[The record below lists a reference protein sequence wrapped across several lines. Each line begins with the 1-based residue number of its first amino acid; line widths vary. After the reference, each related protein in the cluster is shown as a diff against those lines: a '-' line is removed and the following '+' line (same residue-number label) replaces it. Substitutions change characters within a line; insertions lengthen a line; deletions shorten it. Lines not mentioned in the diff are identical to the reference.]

1 MKKEKSL
8 KIMLVVL
15 VSVVMTI
22 VLSEFN
28 FVYADDDIWGTE
40 SSSNSTTNSSNSTS
54 DNDPFS
60 DMNDNEWAT
69 PSLENTTSNSSTNNV
84 VADNTTNTS
93 TNDTAVVFNS
103 TTNNTTNSTKN
114 NTTKNSTTSN
124 ANSLAKTGIEDSKNM
139 VAIVLVIS
147 GIVGIYSFKKVRDYK
162 DM

>member
-15 VSVVMTI
+15 VSVIMTI
-22 VLSEFN
+22 VLSGFN
-28 FVYADDDIWGTE
+28 FVYADDDAWGSDTGST
-40 SSSNSTTNSSNSTS
+40 SSAS

-60 DMNDNEWAT
+60 DLNDSDWGT
-69 PSLENTTSNSSTNNV
+69 PTLENTTNNTVANNV
-84 VADNTTNTS
+84 IENNVTNTPA
-93 TNDTAVVFNS
+93 NDTAVVFNS

-124 ANSLAKTGIEDSKNM
+124 ANSLAKTGIEDSKNIL
-139 VAIVLVIS
+139 AIVLVIS
-147 GIVGIYSFKKVRDYK
+147 GIVGIYSFMKVRDYK

>member
-1 MKKEKSL
+1 MKKVKSL

-15 VSVVMTI
+15 VSVIMTI
-22 VLSEFN
+22 VLSGFN
-28 FVYADDDIWGTE
+28 FVYADDDAWRVE
-40 SSSNSTTNSSNSTS
+40 NSSGSTSGSTS
-54 DNDPFS
+54 DNDPFL
-60 DMNDNEWAT
+60 DMNENDWGT
-69 PSLENTTSNSSTNNV
+69 PTLENTTNNTVANNAIENNV
-84 VADNTTNTS
+84 TNTN
-93 TNDTAVVFNS
+93 TNDSAVVFNS

-124 ANSLAKTGIEDSKNM
+124 ANSLAKTGIEDSKNI